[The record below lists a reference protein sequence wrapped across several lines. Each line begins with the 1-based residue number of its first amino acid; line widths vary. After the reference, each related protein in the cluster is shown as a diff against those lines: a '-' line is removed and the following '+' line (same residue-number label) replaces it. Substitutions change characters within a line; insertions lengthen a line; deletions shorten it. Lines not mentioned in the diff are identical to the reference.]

1 MSHIAD
7 ETEDKPLKR
16 PRKKLCWLLL
26 CMMLFITGMG
36 SQISAASLENVLK
49 APKAAAGKLVTD
61 KKGVRYYNSGS
72 KTYTKN
78 KWVKVRGKIY
88 YFTSNGYAK
97 TGWKHIIKK
106 DIISIKKES
115 MQLAGRQLA
124 KKVLSLEK

>member
-1 MSHIAD
+1 M
-7 ETEDKPLKR
+7 KR

-97 TGWKHIIKK
+97 TGWKTYHKK
-106 DIISIKKES
+106 
-115 MQLAGRQLA
+115 
-124 KKVLSLEK
+124 